1 MLYSFIPISF
11 HIFIDACYCGQQLQ
25 KGKGVGYDNVFE
37 LIGGLGFFL
46 FGIRMMSEGLR
57 RVSSNRLKN
66 ILSLLTRNRMTA
78 LLVGTGV
85 TALIQS
91 SSGMTVMVIGFIN
104 AGLLTLKQAIPVV
117 LGANIGTTFTA
128 WIVSFLAVFKI
139 SHYALPA
146 VGIGFL
152 MIATSRRPSRRQWGE
167 VLLGFGILFVGI
179 GFMKD
184 AFAPLQSNEE
194 IRNLMVNFSRYPVL
208 GVLVGTVIT
217 MVLQSSSATI
227 ALVQV
232 LAFKGLIDFPSAIP
246 LILGD
251 NIGTTITAQIAAL
264 GSGTGAK
271 RVAWAHT
278 LFNVIGVLYMLVF
291 VHLRVYHR
299 AIEAVV
305 PGPVTDNNIM
315 LHIALSHTVF
325 NCFNTLLF
333 LPFIGRLQRLVE
345 KLIKVRDDHISAAP
359 RYLDRHLLETPVIAL
374 EQSKMEIVRMLRLSD
389 SALHDSYEI
398 FFSGKWGLSR
408 SVERKEEAVD
418 NLQAEITRYL
428 IDISMEEL
436 DQRDA
441 EKIPVFIHSVN
452 DIERIA
458 DHAENIVELAQR
470 KVDQKLTFTDK
481 ANQELE
487 RMIDIVTEMTS
498 DVIEGLQSGELPHA
512 RRALHKEDQLN
523 RMQVELRQGHVERLN
538 DGTCNMLAGLIF
550 LDIVD
555 YLEKIGDHLTN
566 IAQGLMGGLRWESS
580 GRAPGD

>member
-1 MLYSFIPISF
+1 
-11 HIFIDACYCGQQLQ
+11 
-25 KGKGVGYDNVFE
+25 VGFDSAFE
-37 LIGGLGFFL
+37 LVGGLGLFL

-57 RVSSNRLKN
+57 KVSSDRLKN

-91 SSGMTVMVIGFIN
+91 SSAMTVMVIGFIN

-152 MIATSRRPSRRQWGE
+152 MIAIARRPSRRQWGE
-167 VLLGFGILFVGI
+167 VLFGFGLLFIGI
-179 GFMKD
+179 GFMKE
-184 AFAPLQSNEE
+184 AFAPLQSSEE
-194 IRNLMVNFSRYPVL
+194 IRNLMVNFSRYPIL
-208 GVLVGTVIT
+208 GVLAGTLIT
-217 MVLQSSSATI
+217 MALQSSSATI
-227 ALVQV
+227 AIVQV
-232 LAFKGLIDFPSAIP
+232 LAFNGLIDFPSAIP

-278 LFNVIGVLYMLVF
+278 LFNVIGVLYMLIF
-291 VHLRVYHR
+291 VHLRIYHR
-299 AIEAVV
+299 AIESVV
-305 PGPVTDNNIM
+305 PGPVTENNIM

-325 NCFNTLLF
+325 NGFNTLLF
-333 LPFIGRLQRLVE
+333 FPFIGKLQRLVE
-345 KLIKVRDDHISAAP
+345 GLIKIKADHISVVP
-359 RYLDRHLLETPVIAL
+359 RYLDRLLLETPVIAL
-374 EQSKMEIVRMLRLSD
+374 EQSKKEIVRMLKLSD
-389 SALHDSYEI
+389 SALHDSYDI
-398 FFSGKWGLSR
+398 FFNGKWDLSR
-408 SVERKEEAVD
+408 SAEQKEEAVD

-436 DQRDA
+436 DERDA

-470 KVDQKLTFTDK
+470 MNDQKRAFTARAD
-481 ANQELE
+481 QELGH
-487 RMIDIVTEMTS
+487 MIDVATEMTS
-498 DVIEGLQSGELPHA
+498 DVIKGLESGELSHA
-512 RRALHKEDQLN
+512 RRALHKEEQLN
-523 RMQVELRQGHVERLN
+523 RMQVEFRQSHVQRLSE
-538 DGTCNMLAGLIF
+538 GTCDILSGLIF
-550 LDIVD
+550 LDFVD

-566 IAQGLMGGLRWESS
+566 IAQGLMGGLRWDSS
-580 GRAPGD
+580 KRAEID

>member
-1 MLYSFIPISF
+1 M
-11 HIFIDACYCGQQLQ
+11 
-25 KGKGVGYDNVFE
+25 GYDNIFE
-37 LIGGLGFFL
+37 LFGGLGLFL

-57 RVSSNRLKN
+57 KVSGNRLKN

-78 LLVGTGV
+78 ILVGTGV

-91 SSGMTVMVIGFIN
+91 SSAMTVMVIGFIN

-139 SHYALPA
+139 SQYALPA

-152 MIATSRRPSRRQWGE
+152 MIATARRPSRRQWGE

-184 AFAPLQSNEE
+184 AFGPLQSNEE

-208 GVLVGTVIT
+208 GVLVGTAIT

-278 LFNVIGVLYMLVF
+278 LFNVLGVLYMLVF
-291 VHLRVYHR
+291 VYLRVYHR
-299 AIEAVV
+299 VIEAIV
-305 PGPVTDNNIM
+305 PGPVTDKNIM

-345 KLIKVRDDHISAAP
+345 KLIKVRADHISAAP
-359 RYLDRHLLETPVIAL
+359 RYLDRLLLETPIIAL

-398 FFSGKWGLSR
+398 FFSGKWDLSR

-470 KVDQKLTFTDK
+470 KVDQKLTFTDE
-481 ANQELE
+481 ASQELR
-487 RMIDIVTEMTS
+487 RMIDVVTGMTS
-498 DVIEGLQSGELPHA
+498 DVMEGLQSGEISHA

-523 RMQVELRQGHVERLN
+523 RMQIELRQSHVQRLN
-538 DGTCNMLAGLIF
+538 GGSCDMLSGLIF
-550 LDIVD
+550 LDFVD
-555 YLEKIGDHLTN
+555 YLEKIGDHLSN
-566 IAQGLMGGLRWESS
+566 IAQGLQSGLRWESS
-580 GRAPGD
+580 GRAQVD